1 MKHQCKML
9 LIIAYG
15 KDKKG
20 GRPAKRLGEKRRY
33 TVSVKLNTREFLA
46 LKAKAGTAGISR
58 SEFIRQSISGSV
70 IRARI
75 TPEMNDHI
83 RKLAG
88 MGNNLNQIARRANA
102 EGYRN
107 ARSEYLWLADK
118 IDNVIE
124 IMRNDG

>member
-1 MKHQCKML
+1 MEKK
-9 LIIAYG
+9 
-15 KDKKG
+15 KKG
-20 GRPAKRLGEKRRY
+20 GRPAKRLGEKVMN
-33 TVSVKLNTREFLA
+33 TVSVRFTTRECLA

-58 SEFIRQSISGSV
+58 REFIRQYISGSV